1 MSNRNELDAVDFAT
15 MQEATVQKAW
25 KYKKWADENR
35 YAFGKY
41 ASEHGNAVA
50 VRHFKKGFS
59 KIKET
64 TVREFK
70 KKYEQQQQEAKTQNL
85 QPPKSIK

>member
-1 MSNRNELDAVDFAT
+1 MGGREPIRL
-15 MQEATVQKAW
+15 W
-25 KYKKWADENR
+25 KYT
-35 YAFGKY
+35 
-41 ASEHGNAVA
+41 SEHGNVAA
-50 VRHFKKGFS
+50 VRYFKKGFS

-70 KKYEQQQQEAKTQNL
+70 KKYEKQQQEVKTQNL

>member
-1 MSNRNELDAVDFAT
+1 M
-15 MQEATVQKAW
+15 
-25 KYKKWADENR
+25 YKQI
-35 YAFGKY
+35 G
-41 ASEHGNAVA
+41 EHGNAVA

-70 KKYEQQQQEAKTQNL
+70 KKYEKQQQEAKTQNL